1 MQTSAHHDSDP
12 SSPGVIRDPGLAP
25 APGSTGQV
33 LKTVVQVAIF
43 TIAAALALN
52 LTAFLLA
59 VIPNILL
66 ISALAMFLGSLAA
79 TAVVMRIYYHAP
91 VWVVGLDW
99 TPAAARNLGIG
110 LLVGISAGALAAL
123 LPVALGTLRW
133 EVSGNTFSLDA
144 LLMFLALILFGAI
157 GEEVLFRGFP
167 LQRLHETFGA
177 VPAVF
182 VTSLVFGWM
191 HADNLSFTGL
201 AFLNTILWGVVFACA
216 WLKSRDLWL
225 PIGLHAGWNWILP
238 LLGVE
243 LSGFT
248 LEVTGY
254 RLAGAGTIWDGGAY
268 GPEAGILTTLL
279 VPVMLL
285 VIWRLPIQPG
295 SSYWPGRARFQ
306 TGERADSR
314 EGE

>member
-1 MQTSAHHDSDP
+1 MQEPLRQSSDRTP
-12 SSPGVIRDPGLAP
+12 LDAPRGPGFRPAWPPTGLILRTAL
-25 APGSTGQV
+25 Q
-33 LKTVVQVAIF
+33 LLIF
-43 TIAAALALN
+43 TVAATVALN
-52 LTAFLLA
+52 LAAFLLA

-66 ISALAMFLGSLAA
+66 VSAFAMFLGSIAA
-79 TAVVMRIYYHAP
+79 TALVMRIYYHTP
-91 VWVVGLDW
+91 VWAVGLVWNSD
-99 TPAAARNLGIG
+99 AARNLGIG
-110 LLVGISAGALAAL
+110 LLVGVSAGVLVTL
-123 LPVALGTLRW
+123 IPVALGSLRW
-133 EVSGNTFSLDA
+133 EASGSPFSLGA
-144 LLMFLALILFGAI
+144 LMMFLALILLGAI

-167 LQRLHETFGA
+167 LQRLTETFGA
-177 VPAVF
+177 APAVV

-191 HADNLSFTGL
+191 HTGNLSFTGL
-201 AFLNTILWGVVFACA
+201 AFLNTILWGMVFAAA

-254 RLAGAGTIWDGGAY
+254 RLVGEGTIWDGGAY

-285 VIWRLPIQPG
+285 VIWRLPVRRCRFNWLEDAEHRT
-295 SSYWPGRARFQ
+295 SNRAS
-306 TGERADSR
+306 SR
-314 EGE
+314 ESE